1 MNVLEM
7 TLRKVRDS
15 GSKCLIGYVMGGIRE
30 DWTDLVQAMIDG
42 GADAVEIGLPFSD
55 PMLDGAVIQRA
66 SLAALQR
73 GAQVERILDE
83 LPNVSVP
90 LIAMTYSN
98 HLVSRGVPNYLGAIA
113 AAGISGSIVADLPF
127 EESADY
133 LAAAHTAG
141 VAPVLMAAPSTS
153 ADTAQQIARASG
165 GFVYSMGAMAPT
177 GRHRTTDESGWE
189 FAQRLRSADGLPV
202 VIGFGIDSPER
213 AARAAR
219 YSDGVVVASALMDPV
234 LEGATA
240 ASIMG
245 TVQDF
250 RQRLDEAAIP

>member
-1 MNVLEM
+1 VNVLET
-7 TLRKVRDS
+7 TLRNVRDS
-15 GSKCLIGYVMGGIRE
+15 GSKCLIGYVMGGIRK

-55 PMLDGAVIQRA
+55 PMLDGAIIQRA
-66 SLAALQR
+66 SLAALER

-83 LPNVSVP
+83 LPDVSVP

-98 HLVSRGVPNYLGAIA
+98 HLVSRGIPNYLSAIA

-133 LAAAHTAG
+133 LAAARAAD
-141 VAPVLMAAPSTS
+141 VAPVLMTAPSTP

-177 GRHRTTDESGWE
+177 CPRRTTGEDGWE
-189 FAQRLRSADGLPV
+189 FARRLRSADGLPI

-213 AARAAR
+213 AARAVR
-219 YSDGVVVASALMDPV
+219 HSDGVVVASALMDPV
-234 LEGATA
+234 LDGATA
-240 ASIMG
+240 TSIMD

-250 RQRLDEAAIP
+250 RRRLDEAAIP